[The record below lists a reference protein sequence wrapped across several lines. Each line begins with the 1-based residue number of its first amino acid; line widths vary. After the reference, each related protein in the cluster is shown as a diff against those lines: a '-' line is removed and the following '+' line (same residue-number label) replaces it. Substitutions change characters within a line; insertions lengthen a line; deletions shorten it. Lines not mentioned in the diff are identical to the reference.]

1 MTFCFENR
9 IRVRCRGLIVLLS
22 TACPALSV
30 TAQPIFLEVAEPA
43 GIDFVHFN
51 GMSGELYFPEM
62 MGSGVA
68 LFDIDSDGDL
78 DLYLVQ
84 GRMLGPGKT
93 TRDALIKPEHDL
105 PLTDRLYRND
115 GYQNRRRDVIRFTD
129 ITDESGLQAYGY
141 GMGVAVGDINNDGF
155 PDLYV
160 LNYGPN
166 QLFLNDGDGTFS
178 DITQSANAQD
188 NRWSVSASFFDY
200 DRDGWLDL
208 YIGNYVNFTFANHKP
223 CRSTTSARD
232 YCSPLGFEPQPDR
245 LLRNN
250 GDGTFSDVSVSS
262 GITKAYGGALGV
274 VAADFNGDGWPDMYV
289 ANDSVPNQLWI
300 NQADGSFNDDAV
312 LAGVAV
318 NMHGAPEASMGVDA
332 ADFDA
337 DGDED
342 LFMTHLYRE
351 TNTLYV
357 NDGSGW
363 FEDKTLALG
372 LANASFAYTG
382 FGTAWFDYD
391 NDGLLDL
398 LCVNGAVTR
407 IQEQVAR
414 GDVYPLHQVNQLF
427 RNLGAGK
434 FEEVTDS
441 AGSAFTKSRVS
452 RGATFGDID
461 NDGDTDVVINNNA
474 GKVDFLINQTGNSNS
489 WLGLKLTDAQSG
501 RDLLGARAQIVT
513 AGRASLWR
521 RARSDGSYASANDP
535 RILFGLGGDDS
546 DQSIRVDWPDGSR
559 EQWDG
564 LQAGKYHTLTK
575 GSGNKITS
583 NR

>member
-1 MTFCFENR
+1 MIFYEKNR
-9 IRVRCRGLIVLLS
+9 IPAICKGLIVVLS
-22 TACPALSV
+22 TACPAVSV
-30 TAQPIFLEVAEPA
+30 TAQPIFIESAELA

-51 GMSGELYFPEM
+51 GMSAELYFPEM

-68 LFDIDSDGDL
+68 LFDYDNDGDL
-78 DLYLVQ
+78 DAYFVQ

-245 LLRNN
+245 LFRNN

-262 GITKAYGGALGV
+262 GITKGYGGALGV
-274 VAADFNGDGWPDMYV
+274 VAADFNGDGWPDIYV

-575 GSGNKITS
+575 GSGDKITS